1 MILPEHPITL
11 LEVGDIGAYFHNFTS
26 NIGSENSRPLL
37 DEEAV
42 VLDLPVH
49 GVDCDAV
56 VLDDDFVG
64 TWGWVFAL
72 GHLAASSVRVFERPL
87 HVSKW

>member
-1 MILPEHPITL
+1 
-11 LEVGDIGAYFHNFTS
+11 
-26 NIGSENSRPLL
+26 
-37 DEEAV
+37 
-42 VLDLPVH
+42 
-49 GVDCDAV
+49 V
-56 VLDDDFVG
+56 VLDDDIVG